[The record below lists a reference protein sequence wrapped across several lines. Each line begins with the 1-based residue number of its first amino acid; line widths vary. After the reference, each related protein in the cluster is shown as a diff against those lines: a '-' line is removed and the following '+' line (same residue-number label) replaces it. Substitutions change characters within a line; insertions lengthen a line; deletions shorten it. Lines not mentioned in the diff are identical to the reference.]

1 MFSGVNQESVD
12 RSLRFLMG
20 NEADRKAR
28 RKARTREI
36 FFAVVGGLF
45 VYLIMSI

>member
-1 MFSGVNQESVD
+1 MYSGVNQESVD
-12 RSLRFLMG
+12 RSIRFLRDHG
-20 NEADRKAR
+20 TERRAR

>member
-12 RSLRFLMG
+12 RSVQFLLE
-20 NEADRKAR
+20 NKAERKAR
-28 RKARTREI
+28 RKARIREI